1 MSGNPFWQH
10 WYFHLPNYAL
20 AVLVYT
26 MIGRFLLSLILAPD
40 TKNYIQ
46 RWFVRLTDPVLRL
59 IRPITP
65 SMVPPPVLPLLAV
78 VWLTLLR
85 LGLLIWF
92 LNTGAP
98 RPGS

>member
-1 MSGNPFWQH
+1 MSDNPFWQH

-26 MIGRFLLSLILAPD
+26 LLGRFVLSLLLSPD

-46 RWFVRLTDPVLRL
+46 RWFVRLTDPMLRL
-59 IRPITP
+59 VRPITP
-65 SMVPPPVLPLLAV
+65 AMVPQPLLPLVGV

-85 LGLLIWF
+85 LTLLILF
-92 LNTGAP
+92 LRTGLSA
-98 RPGS
+98 R

>member
-1 MSGNPFWQH
+1 MPGNPFWQY

-26 MIGRFLLSLILAPD
+26 LLGRFVLGLMLKPD

-59 IRPITP
+59 VDPITP
-65 SMVPPPVLPLLAV
+65 AIVPRVVLPLVGV

-85 LGLLIWF
+85 LLLLILF
-92 LNTGAP
+92 LSRT
-98 RPGS
+98 

>member
-26 MIGRFLLSLILAPD
+26 LIGRFLLSLVLAPD

-46 RWFVRLTDPVLRL
+46 RWFVRLTEPVLVVVRL
-59 IRPITP
+59 ITP
-65 SMVPPPVLPLLAV
+65 ALVPPGLLPLAGV
-78 VWLTLLR
+78 IWLMLLR
-85 LGLLIWF
+85 LVLLLLF
-92 LNTGAP
+92 LRGNGAA
-98 RPGS
+98 G